1 MRWAGREDTVSLYQT
16 NLKFSVIFNIKNN
29 FKKKWISNG
38 INVQQLSEFQDERE
52 ILYQPFSF
60 YYVRDVQIDIEHY
73 MADIFLET
81 IGKEE
86 ILEEQI
92 KMGKNIIY
100 NENEKILQAYQ

>member
-1 MRWAGREDTVSLYQT
+1 M
-16 NLKFSVIFNIKNN
+16 
-29 FKKKWISNG
+29 
-38 INVQQLSEFQDERE
+38 QQLSEFQDEKE

-60 YYVRDVQIDIEHY
+60 YYVRDVHIDITNY

-92 KMGKNIIY
+92 KMGKNIEY
-100 NENEKILQAYQ
+100 NSKEQIMKAI

>member
-1 MRWAGREDTVSLYQT
+1 MC
-16 NLKFSVIFNIKNN
+16 N
-29 FKKKWISNG
+29 
-38 INVQQLSEFQDERE
+38 QQLSEFQDERE

-60 YYVRDVQIDIEHY
+60 YYVRDVQIDIKNY

-100 NENEKILQAYQ
+100 NPKEQIMQAIK